1 MLTRLISRFKR
12 PAAKPA
18 TPPIFTTHEAFQ
30 AALRGH
36 SQVRSCFA
44 WGQYFPYH
52 RTGLVDCVIR
62 AEAYASE
69 DCTGSALF
77 TLVQPIYEGVGWP
90 LRKDLSNNL
99 ETIVNQLNITFH
111 REPAAQCH

>member
-1 MLTRLISRFKR
+1 MFTRLISRFKS
-12 PAAKPA
+12 PAPVAPPK
-18 TPPIFTTHEAFQ
+18 PPIFTTYEAFQ

-44 WGQYFPYH
+44 WGQYFPYVGKH
-52 RTGLVDCVIR
+52 IVDCVLQ

-77 TLVQPIYEGVGWP
+77 TLVQPIYEGVAWP

-99 ETIVNQLNITFH
+99 ETIVNELNTTFH
-111 REPAAQCH
+111 REPATH